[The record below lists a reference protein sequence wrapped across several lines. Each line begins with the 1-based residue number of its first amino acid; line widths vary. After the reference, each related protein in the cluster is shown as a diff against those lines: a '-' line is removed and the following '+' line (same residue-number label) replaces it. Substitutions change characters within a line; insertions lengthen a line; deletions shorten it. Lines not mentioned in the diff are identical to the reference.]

1 MYDKLKKIQ
10 TIIILNLM
18 LLYEVTPP
26 AKIFLLSFSKTFKT
40 PFTTLSIFFTQ
51 ILYLYV
57 VSSIC
62 IRRVYTVLVHTTMWN
77 WKRAPEV

>member
-1 MYDKLKKIQ
+1 
-10 TIIILNLM
+10 M
-18 LLYEVTPP
+18 LLYEVTHQQ
-26 AKIFLLSFSKTFKT
+26 KICVRPFSKIFKT

-62 IRRVYTVLVHTTMWN
+62 IKRVYTVLVHTTVWN